1 MKLGNSIELW
11 NSKVELKNTYGS
23 GALNLY
29 YGALLLDG
37 GSGTSGYYIGQPYLS
52 TEHNLYVNGS
62 VIATADV
69 TAFSTSDKRLKEN
82 IKQIE
87 KPLDKIKKINGVTFD
102 WRELT
107 KEEEEQ
113 KFQLNRG
120 ADIGV
125 IAQEVEEVLPEI
137 VTTREKT
144 GYKAVK
150 YEKLTALLIEAV
162 KEQQTQ
168 IDELKEVVKKLQKD
182 A

>member
-1 MKLGNSIELW
+1 MKLGNNIDLW
-11 NSKVELKNTYGS
+11 QARLQISNTYGS
-23 GALNLY
+23 VGYDIY
-29 YGALLLDG
+29 YGSLLLDG
-37 GSGTSGYYIGQPYLS
+37 GSAASAYYVGTPNLQ
-52 TEHNLYVNGS
+52 TEHNLYVNGA

-69 TAFSTSDKRLKEN
+69 TAFATSDRRLKEN

-125 IAQEVEEVLPEI
+125 IAQEIEEILPEI

-168 IDELKEVVKKLQKD
+168 IEELKEIVNKLQKNV
-182 A
+182 

>member
-1 MKLGNSIELW
+1 MKLRNNIELYQARV
-11 NSKVELKNTYGS
+11 SLTNTYGTA
-23 GALNLY
+23 GLDLY
-29 YGALLLDG
+29 YGAMMLDG
-37 GSGTSGYYIGQPYLS
+37 GTSANSYYVGQPSLT
-52 TEHNLYVNGS
+52 TEHNLYVNGA

-69 TAFSTSDKRLKEN
+69 TAFSTSDRRLKEN

-107 KEEEEQ
+107 KEEEDQ

-168 IDELKEVVKKLQKD
+168 IDELKALIKAKQ
-182 A
+182 

>member
-1 MKLGNSIELW
+1 MKLGNNIELW
-11 NSKVELKNTYGS
+11 QARVQLDNTYGS
-23 GALNLY
+23 GAFDLY
-29 YGALLLDG
+29 YGSLILDG
-37 GSGTSGYYIGQPYLS
+37 GSAASGYYIGQPS
-52 TEHNLYVNGS
+52 HTTEHNLYVNGA

-120 ADIGV
+120 ADVGV
-125 IAQEVEEVLPEI
+125 IAQEVEKVLPEI

-168 IDELKEVVKKLQKD
+168 IDELKDLVKKLQKD

>member
-1 MKLGNSIELW
+1 MKLSNNIDLW
-11 NSKVELKNTYGS
+11 QSRLQITNTCGS
-23 GALNLY
+23 GGYDLY
-29 YGALLLDG
+29 YGSILLDG
-37 GSGTSGYYIGQPYLS
+37 GSAASSYYVGQPS
-52 TEHNLYVNGS
+52 VQTEHNLYVNGS
-62 VIATADV
+62 VVATADV

-125 IAQEVEEVLPEI
+125 IAQEVEEILPEI

-168 IDELKEVVKKLQKD
+168 IEELKEVVNKLQKNV
-182 A
+182 

>member
-1 MKLGNSIELW
+1 MKLGNKIDLW
-11 NSKVELKNTYGS
+11 GNGLKVSNTYGS
-23 GALNLY
+23 GEYKLY
-29 YGALLLDG
+29 YGSLLLDG
-37 GSGTSGYYIGQPYLS
+37 GTASASYYIGQPS
-52 TEHNLYVNGS
+52 HTTEHNLYVNGA

-69 TAFSTSDKRLKEN
+69 TAFSTSDRRLKEN

-107 KEEEEQ
+107 KEEEDQ

-137 VTTREKT
+137 VETRKKT

-150 YEKLTALLIEAV
+150 YDKLTALLIEAV

-168 IDELKEVVKKLQKD
+168 IDELKALVKAKQ
-182 A
+182 

>member
-1 MKLGNSIELW
+1 MKLRNNIELYKARV
-11 NSKVELKNTYGS
+11 SLANTYGS
-23 GALNLY
+23 GGLDLY
-29 YGALLLDG
+29 YGSLMLDG
-37 GSGTSGYYIGQPYLS
+37 GSAGHSYYIGQPSLT
-52 TEHNLYVNGS
+52 TEHNLYVNGA
-62 VIATADV
+62 VVATADV
-69 TAFSTSDKRLKEN
+69 TAFSTSDRRLKEN

-102 WRELT
+102 WRKLT
-107 KEEEEQ
+107 KEEEDQ
-113 KFQLNRG
+113 RFQLNRG

-168 IDELKEVVKKLQKD
+168 IDELKDLVNKLQKN

>member
-1 MKLGNSIELW
+1 MKLRNNIELYQARV
-11 NSKVELKNTYGS
+11 SLSNTYGS
-23 GALNLY
+23 GGLDLY
-29 YGALLLDG
+29 YGSLMLDG
-37 GSGTSGYYIGQPYLS
+37 GSAGHSYYIGQPS
-52 TEHNLYVNGS
+52 VQTEHNLYVNGA
-62 VIATADV
+62 VVATADV
-69 TAFSTSDKRLKEN
+69 TAFSTSDRRLKEN

-102 WRELT
+102 WRKLT
-107 KEEEEQ
+107 KEEEDQ
-113 KFQLNRG
+113 RFQLNRG

-168 IDELKEVVKKLQKD
+168 IDELKALIKEKQ
-182 A
+182 

>member
-1 MKLGNSIELW
+1 MKLGNNIELW
-11 NSKVELKNTYGS
+11 QSRLTLKNTYGAAS
-23 GALNLY
+23 YDLY
-29 YGALLLDG
+29 YGSPLVDG
-37 GSGTSGYYIGQPYLS
+37 GTAATSYFIGQPSLS
-52 TEHNLYVNGS
+52 TEHNLYVNGA

-102 WRELT
+102 WRELS

-168 IDELKEVVKKLQKD
+168 IDELKALIKAKQ
-182 A
+182 

>member
-1 MKLGNSIELW
+1 MKLSNNIDLW
-11 NSKVELKNTYGS
+11 QASVNLTNTYGS
-23 GALNLY
+23 AKLSMYYSALM
-29 YGALLLDG
+29 LDG
-37 GSGTSGYYIGQPYLS
+37 GGAQSTYYVGQPSLS
-52 TEHNLYVNGS
+52 TEHNLEVNGH
-62 VIATADV
+62 IKATADI

-82 IKQIE
+82 IKPIE
-87 KPLDKIKKINGVTFD
+87 NPLQKIKKITGVTFD

-107 KEEEEQ
+107 KEEEER
-113 KFQLNRG
+113 KFQPHRG

-125 IAQEVEEVLPEI
+125 IAQEVEAVLPEI
-137 VTTREKT
+137 VETRKKT

-168 IDELKEVVKKLQKD
+168 IDELKDLVSKLQKN

>member
-1 MKLGNSIELW
+1 MKLRNNIELYQARV
-11 NSKVELKNTYGS
+11 SLSNTYGS
-23 GALNLY
+23 GGLDLY
-29 YGALLLDG
+29 YGSLILDG
-37 GSGTSGYYIGQPYLS
+37 GTASSSYYIGSPSVQ
-52 TEHNLYVNGS
+52 TEHNLYVNGA

-69 TAFSTSDKRLKEN
+69 TAFSTSDRRLKEN
-82 IKQIE
+82 IKPIVN
-87 KPLDKIKKINGVTFD
+87 PLQKIKKLNGVTFD
-102 WRELT
+102 WRKLT
-107 KEEEEQ
+107 KEEEDQ

-168 IDELKEVVKKLQKD
+168 IDELKALVKAKQ
-182 A
+182 

>member
-1 MKLGNSIELW
+1 MKLRNNIELYQARV
-11 NSKVELKNTYGS
+11 SLANTYGS
-23 GALNLY
+23 GGLDLY
-29 YGALLLDG
+29 YGSLMLDG
-37 GSGTSGYYIGQPYLS
+37 GTAATSYYIGQPSLT
-52 TEHNLYVNGS
+52 TEHNLYVNGA

-69 TAFSTSDKRLKEN
+69 TAFSTSDRRLKEN
-82 IKQIE
+82 IKKIE
-87 KPLDKIKKINGVTFD
+87 KPLAKIKKINGVTFD
-102 WRELT
+102 WRKLT
-107 KEEEEQ
+107 KEEEDQ
-113 KFQLNRG
+113 RFQLNRG

-168 IDELKEVVKKLQKD
+168 IDELKALIKEKQ
-182 A
+182 